1 MSLFEVVILSIVEG
15 ITEFLPI
22 SSTFHLLFTSK
33 ILGIEFTQFI
43 QTFIIAIQGGAI
55 LAVLTLYG
63 REVVQNLRLA
73 GAVIASFVVTAIVGA
88 VLYVL
93 LSDDIFANQF
103 LMIGVFMLVG
113 MIFIAFEFWLKR
125 RRIVL
130 KKTVNQL
137 TLKQAAL
144 VGLVQTIAVVPGV
157 SRSGAV
163 MLALMQLGF
172 TRADAAKY
180 SFLLAVPTILAASVF
195 SLLDGFSSIL
205 VEPNGAL
212 ILLTGAAVSY
222 GAAYFSLRFLI
233 RYLQTHSLVIFGV
246 YRLVVGAGLLVWL
259 LLAT

>member
-22 SSTFHLLFTSK
+22 SSTFHLLSTSK
-33 ILGIEFTQFI
+33 ILGIEFTQFV

-63 REVVQNLRLA
+63 REVVQNLRLG

-113 MIFIAFEFWLKR
+113 IIFIAIEFWLKR

-172 TRADAAKY
+172 TRADAATY

-195 SLLDGFSSIL
+195 SLLDGYSSIL

-246 YRLVVGAGLLVWL
+246 YRLVAGAGLLVWL